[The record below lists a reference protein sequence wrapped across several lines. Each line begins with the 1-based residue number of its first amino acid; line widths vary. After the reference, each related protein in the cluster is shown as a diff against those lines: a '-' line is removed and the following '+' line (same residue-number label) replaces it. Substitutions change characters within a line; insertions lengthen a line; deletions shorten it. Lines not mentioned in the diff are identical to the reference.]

1 MHGKYNPEF
10 SRKVGAKGWIGMTW
24 PKAYG
29 GGGRGFLERYV
40 MTEEMLAADAPVR
53 AHWVVDRQSGP
64 VLLKYGSEKVK
75 RELIPRILRGEVYFC
90 IGLSEPN
97 SGSDLF
103 AASTKAVKR
112 SGERRVGKEGVSTC
126 RFRWWPYTS
135 KKKKHKQSVQLK

>member
-40 MTEEMLAADAPVR
+40 MTEELLAADAPVR

-97 SGSDLF
+97 SGSALF
-103 AASTKAVKR
+103 ADRNSTR
-112 SGERRVGKEGVSTC
+112 LNSS
-126 RFRWWPYTS
+126 
-135 KKKKHKQSVQLK
+135 H